1 MACFCFR
8 GFSPDGIF
16 DMVLNTSS
24 LLVIRRIIYP
34 KPCLPTSRDQTRNQ
48 TISST
53 RSNPAHYSSAPF
65 SDSSKITVDTI
76 HNLHQKPKLMSILHC
91 EYVSPCSPVV
101 LTRWGHDVQQDPEG
115 ECERVFLKR
124 VKLDEETRWISALSG
139 NDKKGDEKGGDV
151 SSQALL
157 THSASTRSPF
167 PAPSHSFPSL
177 FSSFPRTFI
186 SIGTAERLT
195 RECASLVRAM
205 EKDGVEVRCEWVEDA
220 CHDVLI
226 VPEWWWNKPVGVLEG
241 VWRAVEQW
249 VEGV

>member
-1 MACFCFR
+1 MEFYLQPSCDP
-8 GFSPDGIF
+8 SHHLPET
-16 DMVLNTSS
+16 LSS
-24 LLVIRRIIYP
+24 YIPRP
-34 KPCLPTSRDQTRNQ
+34 NEE
-48 TISST
+48 
-53 RSNPAHYSSAPF
+53 
-65 SDSSKITVDTI
+65 SDYLVDTI
-76 HNLHQKPKLMSILHC
+76 EPRALLQRTFLGFEHDHPGYNLKPTPEALAEDDFHLLMSILHS

-101 LTRWGHDVQQDPEG
+101 LKRWGHDVQQDPEG
-115 ECERVFLKR
+115 ECESVFLKR
-124 VKLDEETRWISALSG
+124 VSFGEEEMRWMAVWSG
-139 NDKKGDEKGGDV
+139 NDKKGGEEGGEVSV
-151 SSQALL
+151 SSKVL

-186 SIGTAERLT
+186 SVGTAERLT

-241 VWRAVEQW
+241 VWRGVGEW
-249 VEGV
+249 VGGI